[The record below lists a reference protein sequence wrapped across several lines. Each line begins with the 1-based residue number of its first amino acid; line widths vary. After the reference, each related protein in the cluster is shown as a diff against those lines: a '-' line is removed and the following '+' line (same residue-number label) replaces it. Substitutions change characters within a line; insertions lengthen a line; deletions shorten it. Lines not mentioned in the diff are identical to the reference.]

1 MPSSKLVWDL
11 LRIECM
17 KTITF
22 KAIKNG
28 RGYITSTVVPSN
40 NSEAK
45 GENAWGL
52 VIAGALVL
60 ITATLVCLL
69 LLGSR

>member
-1 MPSSKLVWDL
+1 M
-11 LRIECM
+11 RM

-28 RGYITSTVVPSN
+28 RGYITSTVVPGN
-40 NSEAK
+40 NSEAR